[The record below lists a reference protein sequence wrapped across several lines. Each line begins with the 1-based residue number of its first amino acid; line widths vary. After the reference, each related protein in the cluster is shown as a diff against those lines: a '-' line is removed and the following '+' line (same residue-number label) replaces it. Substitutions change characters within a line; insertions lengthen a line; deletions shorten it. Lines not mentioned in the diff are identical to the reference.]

1 MLKRP
6 IVNLIE
12 TMHTQKAACGL
23 WETPLKQRFNFFFS
37 IRKGKCDRLKG
48 GKNTVFF
55 SNLSK
60 LGSILPINSVLLLDV
75 TEHARVWRLG
85 QINKNLLWII
95 WTNRGYYAV
104 PLWKPIVK
112 IYHSRQIWIG
122 TCWDV
127 GTAGGLDV
135 RLQYDKTDTFLKT
148 LEYKH
153 GCHIVC
159 FGFQRHES
167 LIHLV
172 MWDCCQSPS
181 SMTEVHTPI

>member
-1 MLKRP
+1 MGCEKLHE
-6 IVNLIE
+6 NNAL
-12 TMHTQKAACGL
+12 L
-23 WETPLKQRFNFFFS
+23 FS
-37 IRKGKCDRLKG
+37 FESEKENVTDWKG

-55 SNLSK
+55 SNLWK
-60 LGSILPINSVLLLDV
+60 LGSISPINSVLLLDV
-75 TEHARVWRLG
+75 TEHARVWRVG

-112 IYHSRQIWIG
+112 IYHSRQIWKG

-135 RLQYDKTDTFLKT
+135 RLQYVKTDAFLKT
-148 LEYKH
+148 LEYKPFLKH

-159 FGFQRHES
+159 FVFQRHES

-172 MWDCCQSPS
+172 MWDCCQSTS
-181 SMTEVHTPI
+181 SVTEVHTPI